1 MENWNCNFSKISV
14 RSTEH
19 EPMWKCTKTVV
30 TALFCRHDATP
41 ILFTCVHA
49 HQKLPIVYIQFKTL
63 FLLRLKHDHTHN
75 KPHKTKLNNDEKS
88 TKPAEKFFHSDE
100 IQRHKNI
107 LREKKTQRVCTFI
120 SIHYFVWVAFS
131 HSRLNHV
138 FGLVWIVYGFFTEF
152 LRSQLITFFC
162 FIVKIWNI
170 AV

>member
-1 MENWNCNFSKISV
+1 MPHRFCSHVFTLIKSYPLFIYCSKHFFYCDW
-14 RSTEH
+14 STI
-19 EPMWKCTKTVV
+19 
-30 TALFCRHDATP
+30 
-41 ILFTCVHA
+41 ILIINRIRQSLV
-49 HQKLPIVYIQFKTL
+49 
-63 FLLRLKHDHTHN
+63 
-75 KPHKTKLNNDEKS
+75 LNNDEKS
-88 TKPAEKFFHSDE
+88 TEPAEKFFHIDE

-107 LREKKTQRVCTFI
+107 LREKKTQRVYTFI